1 MGGGYVTIEPNDN
14 FDMAMLRSAAM
25 DNTFVDLTFV
35 VQTGSRWR
43 SLA

>member
-25 DNTFVDLTFV
+25 DDTFV
-35 VQTGSRWR
+35 VQIGSRWR